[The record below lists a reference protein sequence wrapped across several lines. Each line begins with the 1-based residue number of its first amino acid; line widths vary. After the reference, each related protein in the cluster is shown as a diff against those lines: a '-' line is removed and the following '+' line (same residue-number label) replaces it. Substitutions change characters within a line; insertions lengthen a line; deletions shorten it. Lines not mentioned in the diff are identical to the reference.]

1 MPQSHITALVT
12 AAGCLLALIAFVMYD
27 RRMAAAAAEG
37 KPWTRPAQPL
47 LMLVIATVLSIVTAI
62 LVCQGR

>member
-1 MPQSHITALVT
+1 MSQSQVT
-12 AAGCLLALIAFVMYD
+12 SIVAAAGCLLALIAFVIYD

-47 LMLVIATVLSIVTAI
+47 LMLVVATVLSIVTAI
-62 LVCQGR
+62 LAFQGR